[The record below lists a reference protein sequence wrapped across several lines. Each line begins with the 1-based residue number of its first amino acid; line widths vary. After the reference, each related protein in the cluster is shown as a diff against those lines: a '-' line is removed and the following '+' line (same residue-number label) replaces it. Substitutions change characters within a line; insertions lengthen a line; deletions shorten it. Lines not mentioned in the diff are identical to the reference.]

1 GGPDCPAC
9 PGCPFNVNLEI
20 HFDLFPAQ
28 TSWAITTS
36 GGATVAT
43 GGPYTAQ
50 APQSVLIQDI
60 CLENGCYTFTIFDA
74 GGNGLCCQ
82 GGRGSYFL
90 TNDNGNILASGAIF
104 GASQSTGFCSSGNR
118 EGLNAIENGV
128 GQIELFPNPARQQL
142 TVAFSLPEGDRV
154 QVKVVSLAGAV
165 LYSEEASMEAGRQEV
180 RLDVSTLQSGM
191 YFLEVTSKG
200 ERQAKKFVIAR

>member
-1 GGPDCPAC
+1 A
-9 PGCPFNVNLEI
+9 NVEKSNEK
-20 HFDLFPAQ
+20 A
-28 TSWAITTS
+28 
-36 GGATVAT
+36 V
-43 GGPYTAQ
+43 
-50 APQSVLIQDI
+50 
-60 CLENGCYTFTIFDA
+60 
-74 GGNGLCCQ
+74 
-82 GGRGSYFL
+82 
-90 TNDNGNILASGAIF
+90 
-104 GASQSTGFCSSGNR
+104 
-118 EGLNAIENGV
+118 NAIENGV